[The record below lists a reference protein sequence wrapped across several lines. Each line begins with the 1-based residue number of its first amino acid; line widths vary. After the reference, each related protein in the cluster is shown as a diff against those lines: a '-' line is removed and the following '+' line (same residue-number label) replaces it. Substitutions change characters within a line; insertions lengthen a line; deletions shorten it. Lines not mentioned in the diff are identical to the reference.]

1 MPQVSICIDV
11 ADIKQG
17 TRFYTNALGCDIKH
31 EKEQSSELT
40 AENVTI
46 HLIEKEEDSNP
57 LIKESSSRNYRR
69 HWTPVHLDFAVT
81 DIEKTLALIQELGGK
96 VEGKEEGEWGVA
108 AFCADPFGNGF
119 CVIKIN

>member
-17 TRFYTNALGCDIKH
+17 TKFYTIALGCDIKH
-31 EKEQSSELT
+31 EKQQSSELS

-46 HLIEKEEDSNP
+46 HLIEKEENSNP
-57 LIKESSSRNYRR
+57 LIKESSSRNYSR

-81 DIEKTLALIQELGGK
+81 DIEKTLSLIQEFGGILEDK
-96 VEGKEEGEWGVA
+96 KEGEWGTA

-119 CVIKIN
+119 CIIKLN